1 MKEES
6 CWDLDLSTTPV
17 SGSRVVRF
25 QEGFRWQGIPVAEY
39 KKGGSSSSGASRMT
53 LVGDQSE
60 KTAFHVRYFE
70 IAPGGHTSFEH
81 HVHEHAVLVL
91 RGKGLVRLGDNA
103 HPLSF
108 GDFVYIGPRE
118 PHQFQNPAN
127 GEPLGILCIVD
138 AKRDAPAPGR

>member
-6 CWDLDLSTTPV
+6 CWDLDLSSTPV

-39 KKGGSSSSGASRMT
+39 KKSGSSSSGACRMT
-53 LVGDQSE
+53 LVGDQGE

-70 IAPGGHTSFEH
+70 IAPGGYTSFEH

-91 RGKGLVRLGDNA
+91 RGKGQVRLGENS

-108 GDFVYIGPRE
+108 GDLVYIAPRE
-118 PHQFQNPAN
+118 PHQFQNPPGA
-127 GEPLGILCIVD
+127 EPLGIMCIVD
-138 AKRDAPAPGR
+138 AKRDAPAPK